1 MIIDLARFISSERPH
16 WQALEKLLTRLEND
30 PDLKLPISEAA
41 QFHELYQRASADLAR
56 IETLSSDSDLREYL
70 ETLVRRA
77 YGEMQESSSR
87 GRFHPWHWLAV
98 TFPTTFRRHAAAF
111 SITVL
116 LTLAG
121 CAFGALAVAIDKE
134 AKQVIMPFEQ
144 LNGNPRERVAR
155 EEQGLGKELDGRKGS
170 FAAQLMQNNIRVS
183 ITALALG
190 MTFGIGT
197 VLILFY
203 NGVILGAVIY
213 DYTSNGV
220 TTFLLGWLLPHGA
233 TEIPAILLGGQA
245 GLIIAHALIGWG
257 SRQNRRERLRA
268 IGPDVVT
275 LIGGAALLL
284 VWAGIIESFFSQ
296 YHAPVLP
303 YAVKI
308 AFGVVELILLSTY
321 LAFAGR
327 RQRKS

>member
-1 MIIDLARFISSERPH
+1 MIIDLARFVSSEKPH
-16 WQALEKLLTRLEND
+16 WQALEKMLTRLEND
-30 PDLKLPISEAA
+30 PQLRLSVTEAT

-56 IETLSSDSDLREYL
+56 IETFSSDSELREYL

-77 YGEMQESSSR
+77 YGEMQESASR
-87 GRFHPWHWLAV
+87 ARFRPWHWLSQ

-116 LTLAG
+116 LTLGG

-134 AKQVIMPFEQ
+134 AKKVIMPFDQ
-144 LNGNPRERVAR
+144 LNGSPLDRVAR
-155 EEQGLGKELDGRKGS
+155 EEKGLGKDLNGHKGS
-170 FAAQLMQNNIRVS
+170 FAAQLMQNNIKVS

-190 MTFGIGT
+190 MTFGVGT
-197 VLILFY
+197 ILILFY
-203 NGVILGAVIY
+203 NGVVLGAVIY
-213 DYTSNGV
+213 DYTSHGV

-233 TEIPAILLGGQA
+233 AEIPAILLGGQA

-275 LIGGAALLL
+275 LIGGTALLL
-284 VWAGIIESFFSQ
+284 VWAGIIEAFFSQ

-308 AFGVVELILLSTY
+308 TFGVVELVLLTIY
-321 LAFAGR
+321 LTFAGR
-327 RQRKS
+327 RQQKS